1 MSHYSAVVKGEP
13 EFYVVFEGSA
23 QNSVKIS
30 KICISPESS
39 QTENV
44 GIDFFKISKSR
55 DQRVISGPTVLFDS
69 KSKSRVRFDSF
80 PSDVTSDD
88 DVIDAVSADTGFP
101 LSVKISNLYFLSA
114 ALAQMPLLAF
124 KCRLPCFELN
134 KSAPGRAK
142 AMFDIMFPLISRSW
156 LECISRGREYT
167 NDLFYAVFH
176 TRMVEKFRLSASRST
191 AYNIV
196 GELLQGNLI
205 KEIIGR
211 ESISVTD
218 LLRGFKI
225 LEISQ
230 LQMLI

>member
-1 MSHYSAVVKGEP
+1 
-13 EFYVVFEGSA
+13 
-23 QNSVKIS
+23 
-30 KICISPESS
+30 
-39 QTENV
+39 
-44 GIDFFKISKSR
+44 
-55 DQRVISGPTVLFDS
+55 LFDS

-101 LSVKISNLYFLSA
+101 LSVKISNLHFLSA

-142 AMFDIMFPLISRSW
+142 AMFDKMFPMINRSW
-156 LECISRGREYT
+156 LECTSRSARGREYS
-167 NDLFYAVFH
+167 DELFHAVFH
-176 TRMVEKFRLSASRST
+176 AQMVEKFRLSASQST

-205 KEIIGR
+205 EDIIGR

-225 LEISQ
+225 LDDSDSSNDSSLPIPRPSDWKFIKPKVKVGIESENYFQ
-230 LQMLI
+230 ATFCGFHSKQNQMFIFIAEGDRVSHLYES